1 MSINESVVFSADEL
15 TELCGEGYFNVLM
28 KKLGELLSADYTFV
42 ARVLED
48 NHAETVS
55 LWGKGE
61 LLPVMRYDLQGTPC
75 EDLRCAGEACILN
88 GVVERYPDDT
98 LLRDMSI
105 EGYIGITLQDID
117 GQVIGILSA
126 LFETPID
133 NVDVEQISR
142 YFNTFAV
149 RASRE
154 LERIKYEHL
163 LKTEIAQLQEKNDRL
178 LIAQQVYDFSKDGII
193 ITNAENQIVY
203 VNASLEEMS
212 GFSMDELQGENPRIL
227 SAGQHGGDFYQ
238 QLWHDLSAKGHW
250 RGEFLNR
257 SKTGQIYPVFTSISL
272 IPDNAGDAKHYVA
285 IHRDITSEKEA
296 QVLISYQATHDSLT
310 GLLNRY
316 EFNAQM
322 ERELINIKARGN
334 SGAFISLDVDDFK
347 SVNDTQG
354 HGVGDLLLQAIAR
367 RIKNCVGE
375 GDILARLGGDE
386 FAIFTEF
393 TEIHSVE
400 NKVSDLLDCF
410 KPAIEIDGLR
420 LRCGT
425 SIGVSI
431 FPDDGADTG
440 ELFKCSDQAM
450 YQAKNAGGSTY
461 AFFTPE
467 LRVAAERHQDIRMRL
482 ADALEQGRIEVKYQP
497 IINLASGK
505 IGRCEALVRWTDPE
519 LGVVRPDEFIEIAEH
534 SGLIQ
539 QLGYQVVKQAL
550 SDIYQI
556 NSALR
561 EPIGVAIN
569 RSPQEFMDLSETGDY
584 LDELAMKAGVA
595 PELVTIELTESLMM
609 KDPKLAE
616 RQLNLLKADG
626 FRLSL
631 DDFGTGYSSLAYLKH
646 FPFDVLKV
654 DRSFVSDIASDKDD
668 YLLVKTILEMGSNLG
683 MHSVA
688 EGVETAEQLALVTE
702 LGCECVQGYFFSP
715 PISRDELLNYIGTQ
729 FPELMA

>member
-1 MSINESVVFSADEL
+1 MSISESVVFSADEL
-15 TELCGEGYFNVLM
+15 SELCGEGYFNVLM

-42 ARVLED
+42 ARVLGD
-48 NHAETVS
+48 SQAETVS

-61 LLPVMRYDLQGTPC
+61 LHPALRYDLKGTPC

-88 GVVERYPDDT
+88 GVVESYPDDH

-105 EGYIGITLQDID
+105 EGYIGITLQDAD

-126 LFETPID
+126 LFEAPID
-133 NVDVEQISR
+133 ETDVDRISR

-178 LIAQQVYDFSKDGII
+178 QIAQQVYDFSKDGII
-193 ITNAENQIVY
+193 ITDAENQIVY

-212 GFSMDELQGENPRIL
+212 GFSMDELEGKNPRIL
-227 SAGQHGGDFYQ
+227 SAGQQGGEFYQ
-238 QLWHDLSAKGHW
+238 QLWLDLSAKGYW

-257 SKTGQIYPVFTSISL
+257 SKTGQVYPVFTSISL
-272 IPDNAGDAKHYVA
+272 IPDDVGEAKHYVA

-334 SGAFISLDVDDFK
+334 FGAFISLDVDDFK

-354 HGVGDLLLQAIAR
+354 HGVGDLLLQSIAR
-367 RIKNCVGE
+367 RIKGCVGG

-400 NKVSDLLDCF
+400 NRVSDLLDCF
-410 KPAIEIDGLR
+410 RPAIEIEGLR

-467 LRVAAERHQDIRMRL
+467 LRIAAERHQDIRMRL
-482 ADALEQGRIEVKYQP
+482 ADALEQGRLEVKYQP
-497 IINLASGK
+497 IINLASGT
-505 IGRCEALVRWTDPE
+505 IRRCEALVRWTDPE

-556 NSALR
+556 NLALR

-569 RSPQEFMDLSETGDY
+569 RSPQEFMDLTETGDY
-584 LDELAMKAGVA
+584 LGELALQAGVS

-616 RQLNLLKADG
+616 RQLNLLKEDG

-668 YLLVKTILEMGSNLG
+668 YLLVKTILEMGNNLG

-715 PISRDELLNYIGTQ
+715 PVSRDELLTYISTQ

>member
-1 MSINESVVFSADEL
+1 M
-15 TELCGEGYFNVLM
+15 LM
-28 KKLGELLSADYTFV
+28 KKLGELLCADYTFV
-42 ARVLED
+42 ARVLGD
-48 NHAETVS
+48 NQAETVS

-61 LLPVMRYDLQGTPC
+61 LLPVIRYDLNGTPC
-75 EDLRCAGEACILN
+75 EDLRCVGEACILN
-88 GVVERYPDDT
+88 DVVERYPDDH
-98 LLRDMSI
+98 LLRDMGI
-105 EGYIGITLQDID
+105 EGYIGITLQDIN

-133 NVDVEQISR
+133 SADVDQISS
-142 YFNTFAV
+142 YFSTFAI

-178 LIAQQVYDFSKDGII
+178 QIAQQVYDFSKDGII
-193 ITNAENQIVY
+193 ITNAENHIVY

-212 GFSMDELQGENPRIL
+212 GFSMAELEGENPRIL
-227 SAGQHGGDFYQ
+227 SAGQHGGEFYQ
-238 QLWHDLSAKGHW
+238 QLWQDLSTKGHW

-257 SKTGQIYPVFTSISL
+257 SKTGQVYPVFTSISL
-272 IPDNAGDAKHYVA
+272 IPDDAGDAKHYVA

-322 ERELINIKARGN
+322 ERELINIKTRGN
-334 SGAFISLDVDDFK
+334 MGAFISLDVDDFK

-354 HGVGDLLLQAIAR
+354 HGVGDLLLQSIAQ
-367 RIKNCVGE
+367 RIKDCVGD

-400 NKVSDLLDCF
+400 NKVSDLLGCF
-410 KPAIEIDGLR
+410 KPAIEIEGLR

-431 FPDDGADTG
+431 FPDDGGDTR

-702 LGCECVQGYFFSP
+702 LGCECVQGYFFSE